1 MNKIIFSA
9 CPACRQKGND
19 RTGDNLAIY
28 PDGSKYCFRCGYYQN
43 KNIVTV
49 FKEKP
54 VTLPKITLPIDC
66 STDYPSNIINW
77 VVSFELTKAD
87 LLHNGALWSDNLNRL
102 IFPFWI
108 DGELKGWQARSIKKD
123 EKPKWLAKGNI
134 KDLNIIYSSGRS
146 VTRWSRE
153 TRLFLVE
160 DIISAIKVSKANN
173 KILAMPLFG
182 VNFKILQLIK
192 LKFKEYIIF
201 LDENMHEHSIKKA
214 RQMSHY
220 GVPCTTILSKCDPK
234 RYTYEELKMIIG
246 N

>member
-19 RTGDNLAIY
+19 RTGDNLACY
-28 PDGSKYCFRCGYYQN
+28 PDGSKYCFRCGYYKPLN
-43 KNIVTV
+43 TVTLI
-49 FKEKP
+49 KESP
-54 VTLPKITLPIDC
+54 VTLPKITLPADC
-66 STDYPSNIINW
+66 NTSYPSNIIDW
-77 VVSFELTKAD
+77 VQSFQLSKID
-87 LLHNGALWSDNLNRL
+87 LLHNGALWSDSLERL

-108 DGELKGWQARSIKKD
+108 DGELKGWQARSIKKND
-123 EKPKWLAKGNI
+123 KVKWLTKGNI
-134 KDLNIIYSSGRS
+134 KDLNIIYSGGRS
-146 VTRWSRE
+146 VTQWSRE

-182 VNFKILQLIK
+182 VNFKPLQLVK
-192 LKFKEYIIF
+192 LHFKEYTIF

-220 GVPCTTILSKCDPK
+220 DIHCSTILSKCDPK